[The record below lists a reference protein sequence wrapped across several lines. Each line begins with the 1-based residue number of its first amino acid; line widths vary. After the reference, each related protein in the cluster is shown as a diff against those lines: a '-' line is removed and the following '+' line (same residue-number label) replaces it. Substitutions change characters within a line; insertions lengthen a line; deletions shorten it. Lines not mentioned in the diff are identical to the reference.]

1 MVGRAEGICVRTYVK
16 TPTGGT
22 AKVTSYTWPDAEQD
36 REEHCGQHFPGT
48 RTIVSSLHP
57 KKEQSI
63 HQRRH

>member
-16 TPTGGT
+16 TPTVGT
-22 AKVTSYTWPDAEQD
+22 SKVTSYAWPDAEQD

-48 RTIVSSLHP
+48 RMIVSSLDP

-63 HQRRH
+63 KRRH